1 MRFEPFL
8 LEEWIERKFASGWR
22 IAHDFSSSAGPGWT
36 VGELLQVAGGH
47 AIEELS
53 RLPVIYPSAA
63 GSIELRTAIAD
74 VEGVSPEDVQ
84 IVTGAQEG
92 LAAIFFTA
100 AQPGGNVVL
109 PHPGFPPFTG
119 LPRGFGLDVRY
130 YHLRAE
136 NGFEVDV
143 DEVKSLCDARTALVL
158 LNSPHNP
165 TGSVAPEA
173 TRRDLHDFCAE
184 RGIQFLCDQVF
195 HPIYYGPS
203 NRTAAALPHATVL
216 SDFSKALCLTGLRV
230 GWIVE
235 RDRDR
240 LEQYRE
246 ARTYF
251 TVSNSPVTEWLA
263 LLAIQHRQ
271 AIYARARD
279 VSLAN
284 LELIESAWSSQTDR
298 IEWVKPRGGFTVF
311 PRVHG
316 ERNTRSLCERLGAR
330 GILVVPG
337 DCFGVPSHVR
347 VGFGADPSAFASGFE
362 RLTAEIEAY
371 FSERREDS
379 AVVVP

>member
-1 MRFEPFL
+1 MRFERFL
-8 LEEWIERKFASGWR
+8 LDEWIERKFASGWR
-22 IAHDFSSSAGPGWT
+22 ITHDFSSSAGPSWT
-36 VGELLQVAGGH
+36 VGELLETAGNH

-53 RLPVIYPSAA
+53 RIPVTYPSAA

-74 VEGVSPEDVQ
+74 LEGVSPEHVQ

-100 AQPGGNVVL
+100 AHSGANVVL
-109 PHPGFPPFTG
+109 PHPSFPPFTG
-119 LPRGFGLDVRY
+119 LPRGFGLDVRH

-136 NGFEVDV
+136 NSFDVAV

-173 TRRDLHDFCAE
+173 VRRDIHDFCAE
-184 RGIQFLCDQVF
+184 RGIQFVCDQVF
-195 HPIYYGPS
+195 HPIYYGAS
-203 NRTAAALPHATVL
+203 IQTAAALPHATVL
-216 SDFSKALCLTGLRV
+216 SDFSKALCLAGLRV

-240 LEQYRE
+240 LEKYRE

-263 LLAIQHRQ
+263 LLAIRHRQ
-271 AIYARARD
+271 AIYARARQ

-284 LELIESAWSSQTDR
+284 LELIESVWSSWTDR
-298 IEWVKPRGGFTVF
+298 IAWIKPRGGFTVF
-311 PRVHG
+311 PWFHG
-316 ERNTRSLCERLGAR
+316 ERDTRPLCERLGTR

-337 DCFGVPSHVR
+337 DCFGMPSHVR
-347 VGFGADPSAFASGFE
+347 LGFGAQPNDFAGGFE
-362 RLTAEIEAY
+362 RLNAEIETY
-371 FSERREDS
+371 LLQRPQRST
-379 AVVVP
+379 VVVP

>member
-1 MRFEPFL
+1 MRFERFL

-22 IAHDFSSSAGPGWT
+22 ITHDFSSSAGPNWT
-36 VGELLQVAGGH
+36 VGELLQIAGAR

-53 RLPVIYPSAA
+53 RIPVIYPSAA

-74 VEGVSPEDVQ
+74 VEGVAPEQVQ

-100 AQPGGNVVL
+100 AQPGANVVL
-109 PHPGFPPFTG
+109 PHPGFPPFSG
-119 LPRGFGLDVRY
+119 LPRGFGLEVRH

-143 DEVKSLCDARTALVL
+143 DEVKSLCDSGTALVA

-165 TGSVAPEA
+165 TGSVASETA
-173 TRRDLHDFCAE
+173 RRDLHDFCAD

-195 HPIYYGPS
+195 HPVYHGPGL
-203 NRTAAALPHATVL
+203 RTAAALPHATVI

-235 RDRDR
+235 RNRDR
-240 LEQYRE
+240 LERYRE

-263 LLAIQHRQ
+263 LLAIQHRE
-271 AIYARARD
+271 AIYARAREM
-279 VSLAN
+279 SFAN
-284 LELIESAWSSQTDR
+284 LELMESVWSSRTEL
-298 IEWVKPRGGFTVF
+298 IEWIKPRGGFTVF
-311 PRVHG
+311 PRVRG
-316 ERNTRSLCERLGAR
+316 ERDSRSLCEHLGAR

-337 DCFGVPSHVR
+337 DCFEMPSHIR
-347 VGFGADPSAFASGFE
+347 VGFGAQPGDFAGGFE
-362 RLTAEIEAY
+362 RLNDEIEAY
-371 FSERREDS
+371 VSERRQHS

>member
-1 MRFEPFL
+1 MRFERFL
-8 LEEWIERKFASGWR
+8 LDEWIERKFTSGWQ
-22 IAHDFSSSAGPGWT
+22 ITHDFSSSAGPSWT

-53 RLPVIYPSAA
+53 RIPVIYPSAA
-63 GSIELRTAIAD
+63 GSVELRTAIAD

-100 AQPGGNVVL
+100 AQPGANVVL

-119 LPRGFGLDVRY
+119 MPRGFGLEVRH

-136 NGFEVDV
+136 NGFKVDV
-143 DEVKSLCDARTALVL
+143 DEVKHLCDSRTALVL

-173 TRRDLHDFCAE
+173 VRRDLHDFCAE
-184 RGIQFLCDQVF
+184 RRIQFLCDQVF

-203 NRTAAALPHATVL
+203 IQTAATLPHATVI

-240 LEQYRE
+240 LEKYRE

-263 LLAIQHRQ
+263 VLAIQHRH
-271 AIYARARD
+271 AIYARARE

-284 LELIESAWSSQTDR
+284 LELVESAWSSRMDR
-298 IEWVKPRGGFTVF
+298 LEWIKPRGGFTLF

-316 ERNTRSLCERLGAR
+316 ERDTRSLCERLGAR

-337 DCFGVPSHVR
+337 DCFDMPSHLR
-347 VGFGADPSAFASGFE
+347 V
-362 RLTAEIEAY
+362 
-371 FSERREDS
+371 
-379 AVVVP
+379 